1 VPPSA
6 ASPRDRRLKSDFE
19 AMLRLQEESS
29 IVRFRSR
36 GTPADQY
43 IVTFHGA
50 GTCRREESQEVLI
63 RHEHTIWINL
73 TAAYPR
79 MIPELS
85 WRTPIFHPNVSASGV
100 VCLGAYQTNWVPS
113 LKLDELC
120 LMLWDMIRYRNY
132 DSESPYN
139 REAAMWARDHK
150 HRFPLDQRPLRDRH
164 MQSRQSEEGELPQS
178 ARPQTTGPQTT
189 GPQTTGPQSTPTS
202 PSPGQAKLH
211 AEASAVPT
219 SEMLFLDSE
228 LNSEVVEAELLD
240 DQASDILFIE

>member
-1 VPPSA
+1 MPPTA
-6 ASPRDRRLKSDFE
+6 ASPRDRRLKSDYE
-19 AMLRLQEESS
+19 AMLRLQDESS
-29 IVRFRSR
+29 IIRFSSR

-43 IVTFHGA
+43 IVTFYGA

-63 RHEHTIWINL
+63 RQEHTIWINL

-100 VCLGAYQTNWVPS
+100 ICLGAYQTNWVPS

-120 LMLWDMIRYRNY
+120 LMLWDMIRYQNF

-150 HRFPLDQRPLRDRH
+150 HRFPLDPRPLRDRH
-164 MQSRQSEEGELPQS
+164 LQNRSLEGDEKQVLKSEGAPNPRTS
-178 ARPQTTGPQTT
+178 
-189 GPQTTGPQSTPTS
+189 S
-202 PSPGQAKLH
+202 PS
-211 AEASAVPT
+211 ASDRST
-219 SEMLFLDSE
+219 SELLFLENDI
-228 LNSEVVEAELLD
+228 VDAEILD
-240 DQASDILFIE
+240 DGANDILFIE

>member
-1 VPPSA
+1 MAPTA
-6 ASPRDRRLKSDFE
+6 TSPRDRRLKSDHE

-29 IVRFRSR
+29 IIRFSSR

-43 IVTFHGA
+43 IVTFRGA
-50 GTCRREESQEVLI
+50 GTCRKEESQEVLI
-63 RHEHTIWINL
+63 RQEHTIWINL

-120 LMLWDMIRYRNY
+120 LMLWDMIRYRNF

-139 REAAMWARDHK
+139 REAAMWARDHQ
-150 HRFPLDQRPLRDRH
+150 HRFPLDHRPLRDRH
-164 MQSRQSEEGELPQS
+164 LQNRSTEGSEQPALNSEGKVQTKTQSPPSSSVSDSPNSEF
-178 ARPQTTGPQTT
+178 
-189 GPQTTGPQSTPTS
+189 
-202 PSPGQAKLH
+202 
-211 AEASAVPT
+211 
-219 SEMLFLDSE
+219 LFLD
-228 LNSEVVEAELLD
+228 NDKVNDIVDAEILD
-240 DQASDILFIE
+240 DEPNDILFIE